1 MIGEEKG
8 SVAISGRSSH
18 KMTGLFDENTF
29 MLHKS
34 TTELEL
40 ILCSLS
46 KGFLVTFLGS
56 WDNRSGSCRGEQI
69 LRKFII
75 DC

>member
-18 KMTGLFDENTF
+18 KMTGLFDKNTF

-56 WDNRSGSCRGEQI
+56 CSCSCRREEI